1 MSAGRPKKKAD
12 ELLSA
17 KITVALTEA
26 DFSLVYR
33 RASLA
38 GVPVAEYARQKLV
51 QPDGINK
58 SQNPADSPCN

>member
-1 MSAGRPKKKAD
+1 MTRKVGRPKKTSD
-12 ELLSA
+12 EILSA
-17 KITVALTEA
+17 KITVALTEE

-38 GVPVAEYARQKLV
+38 GVPVAEYARLKLT

-58 SQNPADSPCN
+58 S